1 MKAAVLHRPGDPL
14 VIEDVELTEPG
25 PGDVLVRVEAAG
37 VCHSD
42 LHYINGDLVAPLPA
56 VLGHEGTGVVEQVGP
71 GVTIVK
77 PGDTVITTWR
87 PRCGDCEQCSTG
99 RPGLCALGKAQ
110 AVSGGLWD
118 GRSRLRLRGEPI
130 HHLMGVSCFAQRC
143 IVSDRSVIPI
153 SGDVPPQIAAIMGCA
168 VITGVGAAL
177 NQMRGATGEA
187 AVVIGAGGVGL
198 SAVMGLR
205 VIGANPIIVVDTV
218 ETRLRR
224 ALELGATHVVN
235 AATQEVRAEI
245 AAIASPAPRWVL
257 NAVGAPATLEQAVG
271 IAGVGAT
278 IVVVGLTKAGAT
290 FQVPVNELVQQEK
303 RIVGSLYGSSN
314 MLFEIPRLLRLYRD
328 GRLPL
333 DALVGQQC
341 RLDQINDAFAAM
353 TDGAIGRAVVRPQ
366 LEDAL
371 G

>member
-1 MKAAVLHRPGDPL
+1 MQAAVLHRAGDPL
-14 VIEDVELTEPG
+14 VIEDVELAPLG

-42 LHYINGDLVAPLPA
+42 LHYINGDLVAKLPA
-56 VLGHEGTGVVEQVGP
+56 VLGHEGAGVVEQVGP
-71 GVTIVK
+71 GVTTVK
-77 PGDTVITTWR
+77 PGDAVITTWR
-87 PRCGDCEQCSTG
+87 PRCGDCEYCSTG

-118 GRSRLRLRGEPI
+118 GRSRLRLRGETI
-130 HHLMGVSCFAQRC
+130 HHLMGVSCFAEQC
-143 IVSDRSVIPI
+143 VVSERSLVPIPRDI
-153 SGDVPPQIAAIMGCA
+153 PAEIAAIMGCA

-205 VIGANPIIVVDTV
+205 VIGANPIIVVDPV
-218 ETRLRR
+218 EARLRL

-245 AAIASPAPRWVL
+245 ATITSAAPRWVL
-257 NAVGAPATLEQAVG
+257 NAVGAPATLEQAVA
-271 IAGVGAT
+271 IAGVGGT
-278 IVVVGLTKAGAT
+278 VVAVGLTKAGAT

-314 MLFEIPRLLRLYRD
+314 MVFEIPRLLRLYQA

-333 DALVGQQC
+333 DALVGQQHP
-341 RLDQINDAFAAM
+341 LGQINEAFAAM
-353 TDGAIGRAVVRPQ
+353 RDGALGRSVVRPQ
-366 LEDAL
+366 LAGSL